1 MSDDYERLLRDPW
14 RERFASEQSFFIRQK
29 CRVLEE
35 ELARRRPSGGRLRVL
50 DAGCGHGTAFQFLR
64 GAHTVIGSD
73 VSLPMLQVAKRE
85 GPVAVQEALAFP
97 FADGA
102 FDAAFAFCVYHHID
116 VWDRVRHL
124 RELRRVVRPGGVV
137 AVFEHNPFNP
147 VTRVIFRR
155 ATVDRGCQMIY
166 PSVLRRMFVD
176 AGLVDVSVGY
186 LLFMPE
192 RVAAVIGFVEDA
204 LRWLPL
210 GGQYFLSA
218 TVPGR
223 L

>member
-1 MSDDYERLLRDPW
+1 M
-14 RERFASEQSFFIRQK
+14 
-29 CRVLEE
+29 
-35 ELARRRPSGGRLRVL
+35 
-50 DAGCGHGTAFQFLR
+50 AG
-64 GAHTVIGSD
+64 
-73 VSLPMLQVAKRE
+73 
-85 GPVAVQEALAFP
+85 
-97 FADGA
+97 GA

-218 TVPGR
+218 TVPDR
-223 L
+223 R